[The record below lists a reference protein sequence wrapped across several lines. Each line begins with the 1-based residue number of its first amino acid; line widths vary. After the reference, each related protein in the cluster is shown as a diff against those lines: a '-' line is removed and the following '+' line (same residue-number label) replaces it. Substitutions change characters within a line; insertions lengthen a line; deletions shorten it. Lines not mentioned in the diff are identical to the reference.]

1 MLVSDCHCLQN
12 IFEVLSVMH
21 HSFEKAVLGLKP
33 HGPNVQQGP
42 KALDKSRIVLHIMM
56 FRTEPNLRENL

>member
-1 MLVSDCHCLQN
+1 
-12 IFEVLSVMH
+12 MH